1 MSEADVCLALETVLE
16 DHMGVVDNDDSVVSV
31 VTDDKFVTM
40 MINKGTDLSG
50 SLLGIKAA
58 KWEHIYA
65 LYIKHSQHIGFSVK
79 KSTSRR
85 ANKKDRPFIERYFRC
100 SCEGNHGNKSKGGL
114 NGDVKVFNGNLRNV
128 SITHCE
134 CKACVKTQV
143 NAEGV
148 WEVLQHEIE
157 HNHSLTPPPEWQH
170 HHRSERKISEA
181 EGELI
186 KAMTEAHVPPSVQ
199 FRVDA
204 TAAGGDEFVGH
215 TKRDYIN
222 YVNRL
227 RMKKIEGG
235 DAATLINLLTSR
247 QAEEPGFFFRVQ
259 FNEEGRLSN
268 IFWRDP
274 MMIEDYLL
282 YRDVIIFDTTYRTNR
297 YNLICRA
304 FVGINNHWSNVMLG
318 CAFLSNENQES
329 FEWLFKVF
337 NESMGDEIRPVSI
350 FTDQDQAIANAIK
363 KV

>member
-1 MSEADVCLALETVLE
+1 MAEEELCLALETVLQ
-16 DHMGVVDNDDSVVSV
+16 DNVCVVDNDDIVVRSFI
-31 VTDDKFVTM
+31 DDEFVTM
-40 MINKGTDLSG
+40 ITNKGTDLAG

-65 LYIKHSQHIGFSVK
+65 LYMKHSQHIGFSVK

-85 ANKKDRPFIERYFRC
+85 AQTKERPFIERYFRC
-100 SCEGNHGNKSKGGL
+100 SCEGNHGNKRL
-114 NGDVKVFNGNLRNV
+114 
-128 SITHCE
+128 
-134 CKACVKTQV
+134 
-143 NAEGV
+143 

-157 HNHSLTPPPEWQH
+157 HNHPLTPPEWQH

-186 KAMTEAHVPPSVQ
+186 KAMIDGHVPPIC
-199 FRVDA
+199 A
-204 TAAGGDEFVGH
+204 IELLAAAIGGDEFVGH
-215 TKRDYIN
+215 TKRDHIN

-235 DAATLINLLTSR
+235 DAATLINMLTAR

-268 IFWRDP
+268 IFWRDA
-274 MMIEDYLL
+274 MMREDYLL

-297 YNLICRA
+297 YNLICGA
-304 FVGINNHWSNVMLG
+304 FVGINNHWSNVMFG

-337 NESMGDEIRPVSI
+337 NESMGDEILPVTI

-363 KV
+363 EV